1 MERPEGGGVAL
12 LDRHR
17 GGESLD
23 PVDIGLVEAV
33 EELLRVA
40 GERLHVAA
48 LARCEEGVK
57 RERRL
62 ARAGRPGDHR
72 QGAPRKLHVDSLQVV
87 LASTPDPNRVIH
99 ESACVPPC
107 ADRVTVA
114 GKCDFPERGT
124 ATGARSRPAHPAAP
138 RHARNRQIYREGPL
152 AMDIY
157 PRRDY
162 RQLGRY
168 LPDRSPIAA
177 DLGDNRNLWG
187 AHPAALEVLAASG
200 TAAASEYP
208 GSYSE
213 RLTEAV
219 AAQLGI
225 TPGHI
230 TTGAGGTGVL
240 DMLMRAVAPTT
251 MRFPRP
257 GVARRGDARADERAR
272 TGRGRL
278 GRRARR
284 PGRGSPAPR
293 PRSSSLPT
301 RGTRRA
307 WRSPTSGSGAVQ
319 ERTEAVGSVLI
330 IDEAYGEYNRDLG
343 DRTPFE
349 MALDS
354 ERTICVKTLSKA
366 YGLAGLRAGYGVASP
381 ALVLE
386 VDKARGPFVVTSVTS
401 AAAAAAISSD
411 STWLAETIA
420 ETRVNRERVRDA
432 LRHRGCEV
440 PRSAANF
447 VFILRE
453 EAGLDD
459 DAARLERVGV
469 RVRPFRGPTALGNGL
484 RATVAPWDRM
494 QRLLDGMDL
503 IAAGHDLEKGGAV
516 SNGGGAYEEEVL
528 GKAYDSRLMAR
539 LLRYLKPYRLP
550 VLGAVALLMLASG
563 LAVVG
568 PYLTRIALD
577 EAIPAGDGRHLA
589 QLAILFLGATVLVF
603 IFQYAQ
609 ALVTTW
615 LGQAGHVR
623 PAHPDLPQAAAARS
637 RVLRPQSGRPA
648 HDPGHI
654 RRGNAERALQLG
666 AGDGLRRPLH
676 PLLHRGGDAGDGLAA
691 GAGDLQ
697 RPSLRGL
704 CRLSLPVQDTLG
716 VPRHSRP
723 SGPPQRI
730 PAGALHGDQ
739 DRAALQPRE
748 GRPGALQAPRRR
760 VSGRAPPVDHLL
772 RALLPRHPALHLG
785 GAGADHLVRGRRH
798 DPGRRDD
805 RSAGGVPR
813 LRAPLLP
820 PHPGPLRQV
829 QPAAGRDGVVGA
841 DLPPAGHGGA
851 DPGPGH
857 AAQGCRRG
865 RAARSASR
873 RCGSRMGAAMANPTG

>member
-1 MERPEGGGVAL
+1 
-12 LDRHR
+12 
-17 GGESLD
+17 
-23 PVDIGLVEAV
+23 
-33 EELLRVA
+33 
-40 GERLHVAA
+40 
-48 LARCEEGVK
+48 
-57 RERRL
+57 
-62 ARAGRPGDHR
+62 
-72 QGAPRKLHVDSLQVV
+72 
-87 LASTPDPNRVIH
+87 
-99 ESACVPPC
+99 
-107 ADRVTVA
+107 
-114 GKCDFPERGT
+114 
-124 ATGARSRPAHPAAP
+124 
-138 RHARNRQIYREGPL
+138 
-152 AMDIY
+152 MDIY

-200 TAAASEYP
+200 AAAASEYP

-251 MRFPRP
+251 MRFLDP
-257 GVARRGDARADERAR
+257 GWPAAEMLAQMNGHEPVAVGWDAALEDPAGFAGSAPAIVFVANPGNPTGLAIPDEWIR
-272 TGRGRL
+272 
-278 GRRARR
+278 
-284 PGRGSPAPR
+284 
-293 PRSSSLPT
+293 
-301 RGTRRA
+301 
-307 WRSPTSGSGAVQ
+307 AVQ

-503 IAAGHDLEKGGAV
+503 IAAG
-516 SNGGGAYEEEVL
+516 
-528 GKAYDSRLMAR
+528 
-539 LLRYLKPYRLP
+539 
-550 VLGAVALLMLASG
+550 
-563 LAVVG
+563 
-568 PYLTRIALD
+568 TI
-577 EAIPAGDGRHLA
+577 
-589 QLAILFLGATVLVF
+589 
-603 IFQYAQ
+603 
-609 ALVTTW
+609 
-615 LGQAGHVR
+615 
-623 PAHPDLPQAAAARS
+623 
-637 RVLRPQSGRPA
+637 
-648 HDPGHI
+648 
-654 RRGNAERALQLG
+654 
-666 AGDGLRRPLH
+666 
-676 PLLHRGGDAGDGLAA
+676 
-691 GAGDLQ
+691 
-697 RPSLRGL
+697 
-704 CRLSLPVQDTLG
+704 
-716 VPRHSRP
+716 
-723 SGPPQRI
+723 
-730 PAGALHGDQ
+730 
-739 DRAALQPRE
+739 
-748 GRPGALQAPRRR
+748 
-760 VSGRAPPVDHLL
+760 
-772 RALLPRHPALHLG
+772 
-785 GAGADHLVRGRRH
+785 
-798 DPGRRDD
+798 
-805 RSAGGVPR
+805 
-813 LRAPLLP
+813 
-820 PHPGPLRQV
+820 
-829 QPAAGRDGVVGA
+829 
-841 DLPPAGHGGA
+841 
-851 DPGPGH
+851 
-857 AAQGCRRG
+857 
-865 RAARSASR
+865 
-873 RCGSRMGAAMANPTG
+873 